1 MAFNNVSV
9 LNVALPVLLV
19 VATADA
25 RFDLFKVLDS
35 ENKPYLLQSGT
46 HLKYMN
52 GLLVAIAASV
62 LKINGANPNACAGT
76 LKVVAIPLVKLA
88 SALVRF
94 LPYAFV
100 WT

>member
-9 LNVALPVLLV
+9 RNVAVLVLLV

-46 HLKYMN
+46 HLKYVN
-52 GLLVAIAASV
+52 SLLVAIAANV
-62 LKINGANPNACAGT
+62 LKIIGAKPNACAGT
-76 LKVVAIPLVKLA
+76 LKIIALVKLA
-88 SALVRF
+88 AALVRF
-94 LPYAFV
+94 LPSAFV